1 MASIEFMN
9 LLRETIGLDTASVGF
24 PAIERSLQSR
34 MTACKLGNEQ
44 EYLEYLRADK
54 RELQELVE
62 TVVVPETWF
71 FRDREAF
78 TATTRMVRD
87 EWMPAHP
94 EGVLRLLSLPCSTG
108 EEPYS
113 AAIALLDA
121 GLPAQRFKIDA
132 IDISSR
138 ALRHAQRAVYGKNS
152 FRGNDNGFRDRHF
165 EALAQGYRPS
175 EEVRRQ
181 VHFQHGNIF
190 DTDFLSKTALYD
202 VIYCRNLLIYFDSAT
217 QKHAIQILGGMLAT
231 KGALFLGPS
240 ETSLAPR
247 DNFVSMKVPMAFG
260 FRKVVNAGCAP
271 KPEKVTPFSK
281 SSRNK
286 HITTQSKMFG
296 VHRASVVVHRPLPP
310 APKISS
316 LEEAQRLADKG
327 MLVQAA
333 KYCENHIRSE
343 GSSPQAYYLLGL
355 ILDATD
361 KRSRAVDAYRKAIYL
376 DPNHYEALIHLALL
390 LESQDD
396 AAGAKALNVRAQRLQ
411 QKRRESNE

>member
-1 MASIEFMN
+1 MVSIEFVN
-9 LLRETIGLDTASVGF
+9 LLRQTIGLDTASVGS
-24 PAIERSLQSR
+24 PTIERALQSR
-34 MTACKLGNEQ
+34 MAACELGNEQ
-44 EYLEYLRADK
+44 GYLEHLRANK
-54 RELQELVE
+54 HEWQELVE

-78 TATTRMVRD
+78 TATTKMVRD

-113 AAIALLDA
+113 VAIALLDA
-121 GLPAQRFKIDA
+121 GLPPQRFKIDA

-152 FRGNDNGFRDRHF
+152 FRGEDISFRDRHF
-165 EALAQGYRPS
+165 EALAQGYRLS
-175 EEVRRQ
+175 EEVRGQ

-190 DTDFLSKTALYD
+190 GTDFSSKMMSYD

-217 QKHAIQILGGMLAT
+217 QKHAIQILTGMLAT

-247 DNFVSMKVPMAFG
+247 DHFVSIKVPMAFG
-260 FRKVVNAGCAP
+260 FRKAANAAYAS
-271 KPEKVTPFSK
+271 KPEKVSPLSK
-281 SSRNK
+281 PSKTKRIT
-286 HITTQSKMFG
+286 ITTQPKMLVG
-296 VHRASVVVHRPLPP
+296 HRASIVVNRPVSSI
-310 APKISS
+310 PKISS
-316 LEEAQRLADKG
+316 LAEAQRLADQG
-327 MLVQAA
+327 LFAQAA
-333 KYCENHIRSE
+333 KYCEDHLRGE

-355 ILDATD
+355 IFDATGKQSD
-361 KRSRAVDAYRKAIYL
+361 AVGAYRKAIYL

-396 AAGAKALNVRAQRLQ
+396 AVGAKTLNVRAQRLQ
-411 QKRRESNE
+411 QKRRSK